1 MHLKPTRGATAGPS
15 AMRRDT
21 RTPENDALAYLERQH
36 REVADLF
43 RQFEVAGTE
52 DRRAAILRTIADGL
66 AIHTAIEE
74 THLYSATR
82 SKLADDVSDETMNDH
97 RDIKSILAD
106 IVDVSVSDPNFD
118 AKLKALRDAVE
129 RHVQNE
135 ERRLFPKV
143 RRMLSTTELGDIAR
157 KMRTQQDSM
166 EGTEPRL
173 QVYAEPAPTATLH

>member
-1 MHLKPTRGATAGPS
+1 MHLKTSRRGTAGVR
-15 AMRRDT
+15 AARGRV
-21 RTPENDALAYLERQH
+21 RTPENDALIYLERQH
-36 REVADLF
+36 REVEELF
-43 RQFEVAGTE
+43 RQFECAETE

-74 THLYSATR
+74 THLYSAAR
-82 SKLADDVSDETMNDH
+82 PKLADDVSDGTMDDH
-97 RDIKSILAD
+97 HDIKSILSD
-106 IVDVSVSDPNFD
+106 IVDISVSDPNFD

-143 RRMLSTTELGDIAR
+143 RRALSASELGEIAR
-157 KMRTQQDSM
+157 RMRAQQDQM

-173 QVYAEPAPTATLH
+173 QVHADQTAATLH